1 MADVAQ
7 TILLAIGAGA
17 GGWGGSVINQ
27 WFKTRSS
34 RYSTDRSTDVKLEEH
49 RDGLTFQLL
58 EAARVEVA
66 ELRVEVHRLRPME
79 HHLLHFDEALRHLE
93 ELLFADGDEALAIAK
108 RNARAFLNRVKR
120 MREAT
125 GVLNN
130 EVQRMS
136 SAVEMLHRTTLVPKR
151 EPGDGGG
158 EG

>member
-1 MADVAQ
+1 LTDAQ
-7 TILLAIGAGA
+7 TILLTLGAGA
-17 GGWGGSVINQ
+17 GGWWSSVVTQ
-27 WFKTRSS
+27 WFKARSS
-34 RYSTDRSTDVKLEEH
+34 RYAADRSTDVKLEEH

-93 ELLFADGDEALAIAK
+93 ELLFADSDEALANAK
-108 RNARAFLNRVKR
+108 RNARAFLNRIKR

-130 EVQRMS
+130 EVQRLT
-136 SAVEMLHRTTLVPKR
+136 SAVEMLHRTGEAAKR